1 MKKYKKP
8 IFITISFI
16 IILVIG
22 FVIFSALRKVESI
35 IVDPPLEITEVT
47 VAKYTKP
54 EFNKEEMNEFIDN
67 YIDENECMTF
77 EYNVARIEDD
87 KVSIYMNCGTPKY
100 IIYNYKSKLLLSFND
115 LLKDENEFIEIVKRL
130 LNLKYPTFV
139 TEEVNVIDGIFN
151 IKDNEIIGYF
161 NTTNYGD
168 ISIKINNNEIKDV
181 INYKPLFDEI
191 YENEKYELDPNKKT
205 IAFSFDDGPS
215 DYDFSIVDSLVNS
228 HSSATFFL
236 VGNRINNYKK
246 SVNREVEAGMEIG
259 NHSYDHKYMGNMSK
273 TDIINQINKTNKIFN
288 DLTSKNM
295 TLFRPPYGA
304 VKASY
309 LTETGL
315 PSIIWSVDTLDW
327 QSRNKDKVYAKI
339 MASKDGDIVLM
350 HSLYKSTADA
360 VAKAIP
366 ELYKNGFQIVSVSE
380 LFKLKG
386 KNLEAGKNYW
396 NAK

>member
-1 MKKYKKP
+1 MKKYKRLLL
-8 IFITISFI
+8 ILTSFI
-16 IILVIG
+16 LVLIVG
-22 FVIFSALRKVESI
+22 LVFFNALRKVENI

-47 VAKYTKP
+47 VAEYTKP

-77 EYNVARIEDD
+77 EYNITRIEDD
-87 KVSIYMNCGTPKY
+87 KVSIFMNCGTPKY
-100 IIYNYKSKLLLSFND
+100 IIYNYKNKLLLSLND
-115 LLKDENEFIEIVKRL
+115 LLNEENVFIEKVKKL
-130 LNLKYPTFV
+130 LNLKYPTFI
-139 TEEVNVIDGIFN
+139 TEEVDVINGIFN

-161 NTTNYGD
+161 KTNNYGD

-181 INYKPLFDEI
+181 INYKTTFDEI

-215 DYDFSIVDSLVNS
+215 DYDFSIVESLVNS
-228 HSSATFFL
+228 HSTATFFL

-273 TDIINQINKTNKIFN
+273 ADIINQINKTNKIFTN
-288 DLTSKNM
+288 LTNKNM

-309 LTETGL
+309 LTETGF

-366 ELYKNGFQIVSVSE
+366 DLYKNGFQIVSVSK
-380 LFKLKG
+380 LFELKG
-386 KNLEAGKNYW
+386 RNLEAGKNYW